1 MIKVT
6 IADVKQDISTGCGCL
21 VILVDEAGYRLL
33 PIMIG
38 EFEARA
44 IAIGLRKEPLPRP
57 ITYTFMANALET
69 IGASVEEVCITR
81 RDEGGTFYA
90 VVRFRVGD
98 TVQEVDARPSDA
110 MALAVRTGSPIYAT
124 EELWQEIAMDISEE
138 MRESL
143 DKKERSLLQASPQ
156 KVLTEIFVPKDRR

>member
-1 MIKVT
+1 MRKVM
-6 IADVKQDISTGCGCL
+6 IADAKQDISTGAGCL
-21 VILVDEAGYRLL
+21 VILADEAGHQLL

-44 IAIGLRKEPLPRP
+44 IAIGLLKEPLPRP

-69 IGASVEEVCITR
+69 IGASLEGVCITK

-90 VVRFRVGD
+90 VAQFRIGDAVR
-98 TVQEVDARPSDA
+98 EVDARPSDA

-124 EELWQEIAMDISEE
+124 DELWQDVAVDISAE
-138 MRESL
+138 MQESL
-143 DKKERSLLQASPQ
+143 DKQDRSILQERPK